1 MSISRISVLG
11 AGAWGSA
18 LAHMLAEMGYEVILW
33 GRNPEVIDQINTHQ
47 NNLPYLG
54 NLKLNANIN
63 ATTDLKSTCL
73 SDIYLLVV
81 PVNSIQE
88 IAKEVA
94 FLIPSEAKI
103 VCCAKGFEESTGNLL
118 SKELSK
124 IFPEKNLAYL
134 SGPTF
139 ANEVVKGLPSAATL
153 ATIDISVSQLLAEK
167 LSNKTLRIYS
177 STDIVGVQVGGAV
190 KNVLAIASGMA
201 RGSGFGENSIAAL
214 ITRGLS
220 EMRRLAEAMG
230 GSPETLVG
238 LSGLGDVLLS
248 CSSRQSRNFLFGE
261 LIGKGDEKR
270 AALEKIGGVVEGW
283 FSTASLIK
291 KQRELKIDLPIC
303 RTVYGILHND
313 DDIKKSVAEL
323 LKRPIRPE

>member
-1 MSISRISVLG
+1 MSMSRISVLG

-18 LAHMLAEMGYEVILW
+18 LAHMLAEMGHEVILW

-54 NLKLNANIN
+54 NLKLNANIS
-63 ATTDLKSTCL
+63 ATTDLNATCL

-88 IAKEVA
+88 IAREVA
-94 FLIPSEAKI
+94 LLIPSEAKI
-103 VCCAKGFEESTGNLL
+103 VCCAKGFEQSTGNLL

-124 IFPEKNLAYL
+124 TFPEKNLAYL

-153 ATIDISVSQLLAEK
+153 ATIDISVSQLLAEE

-220 EMRRLAEAMG
+220 EMRRLAQAMG

-261 LIGKGDEKR
+261 LIGKGNEKR

-283 FSTASLIK
+283 FSTASVIK

>member
-153 ATIDISVSQLLAEK
+153 ATIDISVSQLLAEE

-220 EMRRLAEAMG
+220 EMRRLAQAMG

-261 LIGKGDEKR
+261 LIGKGNEKR

>member
-18 LAHMLAEMGYEVILW
+18 LAHMLAEMGHEVILW

-63 ATTDLKSTCL
+63 ATTDLKATCL

-88 IAKEVA
+88 IAKEIA

-103 VCCAKGFEESTGNLL
+103 VCCAKGFEQSTGNLL

-153 ATIDISVSQLLAEK
+153 ATIDISVSQLLAEE
-167 LSNKTLRIYS
+167 LSNKTFRIYS

-220 EMRRLAEAMG
+220 EMRRLAQAMG
-230 GSPETLVG
+230 GSPKTLVG

-261 LIGKGDEKR
+261 LIGKGNEKR
-270 AALEKIGGVVEGW
+270 AALKKIGGVVEGW
-283 FSTASLIK
+283 FSTASVIK

-303 RTVYGILHND
+303 KTVYGILHND

>member
-18 LAHMLAEMGYEVILW
+18 LAHILAEMGHEVILW
-33 GRNPEVIDQINTHQ
+33 GRNPEVIGQINTHQ

-63 ATTDLKSTCL
+63 ATTDLKATGL

-103 VCCAKGFEESTGNLL
+103 VCCAKGFEQSTGNLL

-153 ATIDISVSQLLAEK
+153 ATIDISVSQLLAEE
-167 LSNKTLRIYS
+167 LSNKTFRIYS

-220 EMRRLAEAMG
+220 EMRRLAQAMG
-230 GSPETLVG
+230 GSPKTLVG

-261 LIGKGDEKR
+261 LIGKGNEKR

-283 FSTASLIK
+283 FSTASVIK

-303 RTVYGILHND
+303 KTVYGILHND

>member
-18 LAHMLAEMGYEVILW
+18 LAHMLAEIGHEVILW

-63 ATTDLKSTCL
+63 ATTDLKATGL

-103 VCCAKGFEESTGNLL
+103 VCCAKGFEQSTGNLL

-153 ATIDISVSQLLAEK
+153 ATIDISVSQLLAEE
-167 LSNKTLRIYS
+167 LSNKTFRIYS

-190 KNVLAIASGMA
+190 KNELAIASGMA
-201 RGSGFGENSIAAL
+201 RGSGFGENSKAAL

-220 EMRRLAEAMG
+220 EMRRLAQAMG

-261 LIGKGDEKR
+261 LIGKGNEKR

-283 FSTASLIK
+283 FSTASVIK

-303 RTVYGILHND
+303 KTVYGILHND

>member
-1 MSISRISVLG
+1 M
-11 AGAWGSA
+11 
-18 LAHMLAEMGYEVILW
+18 
-33 GRNPEVIDQINTHQ
+33 P
-47 NNLPYLG
+47 
-54 NLKLNANIN
+54 
-63 ATTDLKSTCL
+63 TTSLSTPFCTFLSNKSKST
-73 SDIYLLVV
+73 
-81 PVNSIQE
+81 E
-88 IAKEVA
+88 
-94 FLIPSEAKI
+94 IPSEAKI
-103 VCCAKGFEESTGNLL
+103 VCCAKGFEQSTGNLL

-153 ATIDISVSQLLAEK
+153 AAIDISVSQLLAEE
-167 LSNKTLRIYS
+167 LSNKTFRIYS

-220 EMRRLAEAMG
+220 EMRRLAQAMG
-230 GSPETLVG
+230 GSPKTLVG

-261 LIGKGDEKR
+261 LIGKGNEN
-270 AALEKIGGVVEGW
+270 ALP
-283 FSTASLIK
+283 SK
-291 KQRELKIDLPIC
+291 K
-303 RTVYGILHND
+303 
-313 DDIKKSVAEL
+313 
-323 LKRPIRPE
+323 

>member
-18 LAHMLAEMGYEVILW
+18 LAHMLAEMGHEVILW

-103 VCCAKGFEESTGNLL
+103 VCCAKGFEQSTGNLL

-153 ATIDISVSQLLAEK
+153 ATIDISVSKLLAEE
-167 LSNKTLRIYS
+167 LSNKTFRIYS

-220 EMRRLAEAMG
+220 EMRRLAQAMG
-230 GSPETLVG
+230 GSPKTLVG

-261 LIGKGDEKR
+261 LIGKGNEKR

-283 FSTASLIK
+283 FSTASVIK

-303 RTVYGILHND
+303 KTVYGILHND